1 MGRDGIGLRFWCVLV
16 CCWLF
21 PVGRLAS
28 LVLEASAVSYHVVFL
43 PLFFFRFWRDKI
55 GIRCL
60 HALYLKLNGV
70 VFLPPPCDSGRIG
83 LQQCLHQ
90 NTKVFCFSAEFLATQ
105 ACLWNTKRH
114 QPFVFHAFYF
124 WCDQSNCIYRALHLL
139 RLPAFSCSPL
149 LIKSNQMKPFD
160 FSFDDIKS
168 FITPPTSWTLV
179 PALALLCLA
188 RRLPCLLVC
197 LPPCLDQ
204 IDVMDYD
211 DIGGDELIGRTV
223 IDLEDRWFDQRWQ
236 VLRLRHYDVFLRQQQ
251 HQNVHYLLG
260 MPFLAANCCCSCWRG
275 IQPLAA

>member
-70 VFLPPPCDSGRIG
+70 VFSPPPCDSGEIG
-83 LQQCLHQ
+83 LGLQCLHQ

-124 WCDQSNCIYRALHLL
+124 WCDQSNCIVSCTPPPSPACLL
-139 RLPAFSCSPL
+139 LFTSVDQ
-149 LIKSNQMKPFD
+149 IKSNEAF
-160 FSFDDIKS
+160 
-168 FITPPTSWTLV
+168 
-179 PALALLCLA
+179 
-188 RRLPCLLVC
+188 
-197 LPPCLDQ
+197 
-204 IDVMDYD
+204 
-211 DIGGDELIGRTV
+211 
-223 IDLEDRWFDQRWQ
+223 
-236 VLRLRHYDVFLRQQQ
+236 
-251 HQNVHYLLG
+251 
-260 MPFLAANCCCSCWRG
+260 
-275 IQPLAA
+275 